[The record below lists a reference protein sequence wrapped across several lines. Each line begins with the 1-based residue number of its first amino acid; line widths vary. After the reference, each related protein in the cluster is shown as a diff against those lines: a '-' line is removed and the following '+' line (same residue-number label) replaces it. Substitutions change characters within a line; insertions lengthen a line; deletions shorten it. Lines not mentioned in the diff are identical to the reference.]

1 MALPVQLSHDKVR
14 RFQNSWRAVWPAE
27 ERSGLTIKF
36 PENREFNREFSRIR
50 GQFGALGVN
59 SRSHFN
65 VLSANSLLSRK
76 QRILEQ
82 FQCVAGEFPEMAGTG
97 NFSRQQG
104 ISFP

>member
-1 MALPVQLSHDKVR
+1 LIL
-14 RFQNSWRAVWPAE
+14 
-27 ERSGLTIKF
+27 KF
-36 PENREFNREFSRIR
+36 PENREFNREFSGIR
-50 GQFGALGVN
+50 GQFGALGAN

-97 NFSRQQG
+97 NFFAGTGNLSGGTGNFFSLIDSRKR
-104 ISFP
+104 SADC